1 MTTRDDDTTGDRRS
15 PPRARRAPDAAR
27 DARAGCAPVDDASVG
42 PRPADEPSI
51 PSLPERL
58 YAARER
64 KGVDLYRAERD
75 TKIRARYLAA
85 LERGDYRELPGAV
98 YTKGFLRNY
107 ALYLGPRPGGG
118 PRPVAA
124 RARRRR
130 RAARRS
136 SRSRGRSPSRAAG

>member
-1 MTTRDDDTTGDRRS
+1 M
-15 PPRARRAPDAAR
+15 
-27 DARAGCAPVDDASVG
+27 
-42 PRPADEPSI
+42 
-51 PSLPERL
+51 SLPERL

-107 ALYLGPRPGGG
+107 ALYLGPRARGD

-130 RAARRS
+130 PRRSRS
-136 SRSRGRSPSRAAG
+136 SRSRGRSPSRGRGLTFSPGIVVAALVTIVVVAVGA